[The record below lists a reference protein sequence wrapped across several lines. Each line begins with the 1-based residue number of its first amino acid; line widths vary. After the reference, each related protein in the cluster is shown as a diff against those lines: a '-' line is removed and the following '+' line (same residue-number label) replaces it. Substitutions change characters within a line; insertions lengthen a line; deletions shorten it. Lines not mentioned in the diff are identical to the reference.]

1 MFLDNSKW
9 LSNKGKPL
17 SLYNDSMHQGKFITI
32 EGIDGCGKT
41 TVTALLVQRL
51 IQEGYDV
58 VHTREPG
65 GIDIAEQIRNVI
77 LDPSN
82 TAMDPR
88 TEALLY
94 AASRRQ
100 HLVEKVIPALNAG
113 KLVVC
118 ERFLDSSLAYQG
130 IARGIGIDPILKIN
144 DFAIESHM
152 PDITLLLN
160 VDVNTAMERMKDRQ
174 GKDRLDQE
182 SMAFHHLVHDA
193 FDQIASMYPNRI
205 VKVDATQ
212 SIDTVVE
219 TMLSKLNEVLHG

>member
-1 MFLDNSKW
+1 MVSI
-9 LSNKGKPL
+9 KGIEL
-17 SLYNDSMHQGKFITI
+17 SLYNNFMHQGKFITI

-51 IQEGYDV
+51 IQQGFDV

-77 LDPSN
+77 LDPTN
-82 TAMDPR
+82 TAMDAR

-100 HLVEKVIPALNAG
+100 HLVEKVIPALKAG
-113 KLVVC
+113 KIVVC

-130 IARGIGIDPILKIN
+130 IARGIGIEPILKIN

-152 PDITLLLN
+152 PDITLLLE
-160 VDVNTAMERMKDRQ
+160 VDVETAMARMKDRS

-182 SMAFHHLVHDA
+182 SITFHHLVHDA
-193 FDQIASMYPNRI
+193 FDTIATMYPDRI
-205 VKVDATQ
+205 VKVNATQ
-212 SIDTVVE
+212 SIDQVVE